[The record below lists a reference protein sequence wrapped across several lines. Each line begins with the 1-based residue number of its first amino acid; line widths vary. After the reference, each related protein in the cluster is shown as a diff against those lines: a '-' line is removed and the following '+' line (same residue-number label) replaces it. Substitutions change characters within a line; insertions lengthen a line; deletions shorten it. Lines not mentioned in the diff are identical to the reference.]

1 MEKTRIVT
9 IQVTYIGDEE
19 NFSASPEEV
28 KEYWEKAF
36 ISADQVLI
44 DVKDFVREEQ
54 KDGE

>member
-1 MEKTRIVT
+1 MEKTRVVT

-19 NFSASPEEV
+19 NFVASPEQV
-28 KEYWEKAF
+28 KKYWERSFSA
-36 ISADQVLI
+36 ADQVLV